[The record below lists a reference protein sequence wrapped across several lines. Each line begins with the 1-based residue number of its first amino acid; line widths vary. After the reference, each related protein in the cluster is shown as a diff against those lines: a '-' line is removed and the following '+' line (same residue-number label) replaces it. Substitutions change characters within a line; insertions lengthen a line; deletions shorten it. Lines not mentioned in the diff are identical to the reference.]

1 MFILRGFVGAL
12 FDLPFKAI
20 RNQIGDPA
28 SAQLI
33 PAVVHQTWEANS
45 FGRRHRHSISH
56 FRQVNPELSFVLYDK
71 NQRDDYM
78 LQNWKHRLIHEIYTR
93 SIYGTLKADI
103 FRYCVVHDLG
113 GYYFDISKGTKS
125 SITAMHAAD
134 DVGLISFENNKIAG
148 SPAQMKI
155 LRPSNL
161 IIQWGFGF
169 VAGHEILLRQIE
181 RMERSYPEFLGKTFS
196 SPKAA
201 ILDFSGPISFT
212 KTVHEFAKDKGLE
225 KISQKDVD
233 FAGQGIYSLWGSG
246 ARFLKFPSYAN
257 AKDTAIFI

>member
-1 MFILRGFVGAL
+1 MFILRGVVGAV
-12 FDLPFKAI
+12 FDFPFKAI
-20 RNQIGDPA
+20 NNQIGNSA
-28 SAQLI
+28 SAQRI
-33 PAVVHQTWEANS
+33 PAVVHQTWETNS
-45 FGRRHRHSISH
+45 FGRRHRRSISD
-56 FRQVNPELSFVLYDK
+56 FRQVNPDLSFVLYDK

-78 LQNWKHRLIHEIYTR
+78 LQNWNHRLIHEIYSR
-93 SIYGTLKADI
+93 AIYGTLKADI

-125 SITAMHAAD
+125 SITAMHESD
-134 DVGLISFENNKIAG
+134 SVGLVSFENNKIDSYPG
-148 SPAQMKI
+148 GINI

-169 VAGHEILLRQIE
+169 AAGHEILLRQIE
-181 RMERSYPEFLGKTFS
+181 RMERLFPEFIGKTFT
-196 SPKAA
+196 SPKSA

-225 KISQKDVD
+225 RIAQKDLD

-246 ARFLKFPSYAN
+246 ARFLKYPSYAQ
-257 AKDTAIFI
+257 AINTGIFL